1 MSVPREH
8 LFAELDALTVEQI
21 EAGLAAG
28 VWGDSSQSDVE
39 HYVLRRKFEAEQVNT
54 VVAAQQT
61 AKLALEEAGSAKLR
75 ATAAFIVAAGAM
87 LAAMASAFI
96 AFLAMGGFRVNPF
109 W

>member
-1 MSVPREH
+1 MNVTREH

-28 VWGDSSQSDVE
+28 VWSDSSQSDVE
-39 HYVLRRKFEAEQVNT
+39 HYVLRRNEAEQVNT

-61 AKLALEEAGSAKLR
+61 AKLALEEAASAKLR
-75 ATAAFIVAAGAM
+75 ATVSFIVAAGAM

-96 AFLAMGGFRVNPF
+96 AFLAMGGFLVNPF